1 LNKTIPSLLQN
12 LDKRLWK
19 GQVEKLIGNT
29 PLYDFSFLSPRPQV
43 KVGAKLEWLQLG
55 GSVKARP
62 AFYIL
67 KNALEKNLISPQK
80 ALLDATSGNTGI
92 AYATLGRI
100 LGIPV
105 TLCVP
110 ENISLERKLILQT
123 LGVNLVFTSKFEGT
137 DGAQAVARELYEAEP
152 EKYYLADQYANSAN
166 WQAHYQTTGPEIW
179 RQTSETVT
187 HFVCGLGTTGSFTG
201 ISKYLK
207 RQNPKIKTIALQ
219 PSLAMHGLE
228 GWKHL
233 ETAKIPPIFDS
244 QAVDEWITLDTP
256 EVFQNIKQLGR
267 KTGFFMSPSAAANL
281 LGALKLAEK
290 LEEAVVVT
298 LLADSG
304 ERYFETLQP
313 ILKN

>member
-1 LNKTIPSLLQN
+1 MVLKPGI
-12 LDKRLWK
+12 
-19 GQVEKLIGNT
+19 EKLIGNT

-43 KVGAKLEWLQLG
+43 KLWAKLEWLQLG

-67 KNALEKNLISPQK
+67 KDAIKNNLISSTK
-80 ALLDATSGNTGI
+80 SLLDATSGNTGI

-110 ENISLERKLILQT
+110 ENISSERKLILQA

-137 DGAQAVARELYEAEP
+137 DGGQAVAQSLYEAEP
-152 EKYYLADQYANSAN
+152 EKYYLADQYANPAN
-166 WQAHYQTTGPEIW
+166 WQAHHETTGPEIW
-179 RQTSETVT
+179 KQTAEAVT

-244 QAVDEWITLDTP
+244 QTVDDWITLDTP
-256 EVFQNIKQLGR
+256 EVFESIKPLGQ

-281 LGALKLAEK
+281 LGSIKLAER
-290 LEEAVVVT
+290 LEAGFVVT

-313 ILKN
+313 IFKN